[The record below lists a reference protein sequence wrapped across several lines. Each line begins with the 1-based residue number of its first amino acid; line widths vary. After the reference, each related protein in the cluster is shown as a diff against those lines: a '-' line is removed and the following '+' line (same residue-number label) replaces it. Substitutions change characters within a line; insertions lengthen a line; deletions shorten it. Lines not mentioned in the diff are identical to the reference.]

1 MEVAEV
7 ARIEVPDRET
17 GGWVINGTQIARV
30 SSKFG
35 APGQNRRRPRSR
47 WSENTVWRLDSGKF
61 AVLAGSYSHIYHTEP
76 TSCRT
81 FGGAFSG
88 QPFPVRELPRDANGT
103 VLAEPC
109 WVCTPPWPEDLGP
122 GEKIRYEVPRQQ
134 MDICD
139 TAEDVIRV
147 LTNYRKHSGSRATG
161 VSEPIRAL
169 IQLCREAD
177 QDFAEAEMPMQEI
190 S

>member
-1 MEVAEV
+1 M
-7 ARIEVPDRET
+7 ARIQVPDRET
-17 GGWVINGTQIARV
+17 GGWVINGTEIAKV
-30 SSKFG
+30 SSKYG
-35 APGQNRRRPRSR
+35 APGQNRRTPRIR
-47 WSENTVWRLDSGKF
+47 WSENTVWRLDSGKY
-61 AVLAGSYSHIYHTEP
+61 AVLAGSYSHIYHTDP

-88 QPFPVRELPRDANGT
+88 QPFPVRDLPRE
-103 VLAEPC
+103 AEPC
-109 WVCTPPWPEDLGP
+109 YVCNPPWPDELTAA
-122 GEKIRYEVPRQQ
+122 EKIRYEVPRQQ

-139 TAEDVIRV
+139 TPEDVIRV

-177 QDFAEAEMPMQEI
+177 PDFADAEMPMQEI

>member
-1 MEVAEV
+1 M

-17 GGWVINGTQIARV
+17 GGWVINGTEIAKV

-35 APGQNRRRPRSR
+35 APGQKRRTSRIR
-47 WSENTVWRLDSGKF
+47 WSENTVWRLDSGKY
-61 AVLAGSYSHIYHTEP
+61 AVLAGSYSHIYHTDP
-76 TSCRT
+76 TTCRNY
-81 FGGAFSG
+81 GGAFSG
-88 QPFPVRELPRDANGT
+88 QPYPVRELPDT
-103 VLAEPC
+103 AEPC
-109 WVCTPPWPEDLGP
+109 HVCNPPGPDDLYADD
-122 GEKIRYEVPRQQ
+122 KIRFEVPRQE

-139 TAEDVIRV
+139 SPEDVIRV

-177 QDFAEAEMPMQEI
+177 QDFALAEMPMQEI